1 VSFGKRRRNVLIH
14 HIEGPSIEGILMGR
28 SHGHYILR
36 VAKLKQDEDS
46 SFTLDGEVRI
56 PRERVAFY
64 QVLD

>member
-1 VSFGKRRRNVLIH
+1 MVFTKRKRNVLMH
-14 HIEGPSIEGILMGR
+14 HIEGPTIEGILMGR

-46 SFTLDGEVRI
+46 TYSLEGEVRI
-56 PRERVAFY
+56 PAERVAFF